1 MKLSK
6 VRIFNYKSIDDSTA
20 VEVDSKVT
28 VLVGQNESGKTA
40 FLEAI
45 NKCRAIDGSG
55 FEYVNDYPRKSLNDY
70 EEDHETSPGSVAVL
84 TYYVDEELVSKIN
97 EALFDDQKILSSFEF
112 SVTHKYNN
120 TRSID
125 VSFGDDIYLKFLK
138 DKYKSLDIFLS
149 VLDKSKTIKMLI
161 ENISDDENAKIDAG
175 CAKILSDLNSLFEK
189 TPEKW
194 GAVNYYIWH
203 SHLEPEIPSFL
214 YFDDYKLLPGKIN
227 LQALD
232 TRKRNN
238 QLTDGD
244 KCVLGLLELARVE
257 VSDLL
262 NPSGYEKSKARLE
275 GISNKITD
283 KVFEFWKQNQEIEV
297 EFDVRTDP
305 ADIGELANGLNLYI
319 RIFNRRHRVSVPF
332 DQRSKGFIWFFS
344 FLVWFESVQK
354 QTGTD
359 RQLILLLDEPGLSLH
374 ALAQNDFLNYIDT
387 LSKKHQI
394 IYTTH
399 SPFMIR
405 SDRLNQVRVVEDRL
419 KRGTIVTD
427 SIAGSSDKTV
437 FPLQAALGY
446 TIAQNLFISSNNLL
460 VEGPADLIYLQ
471 YFSNLLCRSGRAC
484 LAEQVTIVPVGGLD
498 KIATFVSLLGANDL
512 NIVVLHDYTAE
523 GKQKASLLVKE
534 KIIKDKLM
542 LNYAMYRTPRDGHL
556 IDTDVEDFFTEDL
569 YVKMF
574 NETFFKRLDGH
585 LASVSDLPP
594 GDRIIVRLNR
604 WLVSKEISL
613 RANGGF
619 NHYAVAAFLATHS
632 VASEDIGEET
642 LEKYEKLFTDVNRLF
657 NIK

>member
-1 MKLSK
+1 MKLSR
-6 VRIFNYKSIDDSTA
+6 VIITNYKSIDDSTV
-20 VEVDSKVT
+20 VEIDDKIT

-45 NKCRAIDGSG
+45 NKCRAIDGSE
-55 FEYVNDYPRKSLNDY
+55 FEYINDYPRKSLNDY
-70 EEDHETSPGSVAVL
+70 EEDHESNPGNVAVL
-84 TYYVDEELVSKIN
+84 TYCADEELVSKIN
-97 EALFDDQKILSSFEF
+97 EALFEGQKILSSFEF

-120 TRSID
+120 TRSVD
-125 VSFGDDIYLKFLK
+125 VIFGDDIYLKFLK
-138 DKYKSLDIFLS
+138 DKYKSLEILLS
-149 VLDKSKTIKMLI
+149 IIDKSKTIKMLI
-161 ENISDDENAKIDAG
+161 KNITDDENAKSDAG
-175 CAKILSDLNSLFEK
+175 CAKILYDLNGLFEK

-232 TRKRNN
+232 TRKGKG

-257 VSDLL
+257 VSGLL

-297 EFDVRTDP
+297 EFDVRADP

-359 RQLILLLDEPGLSLH
+359 SQLILLLDEPGLSLH
-374 ALAQNDFLNYIDT
+374 ALAQNDFLDYIDT

-419 KRGTIVTD
+419 KSGTIVTD

-484 LAEQVTIVPVGGLD
+484 LAEQITIVPVGGLD

-523 GKQKASLLVKE
+523 GKQKASTLVKE
-534 KIIKDKLM
+534 KIIKDKLI
-542 LNYAMYRTPRDGHL
+542 LNYAMYRAPRDGHL
-556 IDTDVEDFFTEDL
+556 IDTDVEDFFTDDL
-569 YVKMF
+569 YIKLF
-574 NETFFKRLDGH
+574 NEAFLKRLDGQ
-585 LASVSDLPP
+585 LASVSDLPQ

-613 RANGGF
+613 RAKGGF
-619 NHYAVAAFLATHS
+619 NHYAVASFLATHS

-642 LEKYEKLFTDVNRLF
+642 LEKYEKMFTDINRLF
-657 NIK
+657 NVK